1 MIAGV
6 YPESIE
12 GRTTTRIKSNPDNK
26 IHGPFLESG
35 TGHFAALAAIAAAVG
50 WPAIDLAILPVRL

>member
-35 TGHFAALAAIAAAVG
+35 TGHFAG